1 MPVDSS
7 IAMGYRGVD
16 IQNPLNAFAQMQQI
30 RAAQQNNALGQMKM
44 DEMRRGIEEQNRL
57 RSTLSG
63 FAPDMKI
70 EDQVNQLA
78 RGGFLD
84 QARKLAESH
93 AKASKDIRD
102 TEKSAFEV
110 QKLKREDLAQR
121 MRDLASDP
129 SDNRVTA
136 HISAIMAS
144 PLYSD
149 QDKQLVLKD
158 AQGLM
163 SQPPEQRAI
172 VFSKYGASASD
183 LKPQN
188 ISQNLGGSIRELQI
202 GPMGKAAV
210 IPGTEAAIS
219 VSPDAQLRANV
230 QVRGQDM
237 SKAASD
243 AARVNNPLGAKPL
256 TEAQQVKLRQDM
268 GKDNALISQVSS
280 DTSRLNKSIDSLI
293 GSADETVKPHP
304 GLGGVT
310 GWMGLIPSNPGTEAK
325 GAETLINSIKGQVA
339 TLGRSLASQ
348 SGKLGNMAVQEWKIL
363 SDSLA
368 ALDPKSPEFP
378 NQLRQLQTTAT
389 GLEQRMKAQHEE
401 TYAPYLA
408 MQGSPRNA
416 PPTSGAISPIDALDA
431 EVRAAGPNVTPAQL
445 QAFSQRAKA
454 INGGKAPTATNAGAT
469 VSNW

>member
-1 MPVDSS
+1 MPIDTN

-16 IQNPLNAFAQMQQI
+16 IPNPLNAFAQMQQI
-30 RAAQQNNALGQMKM
+30 QNYQQNNALGQMKM
-44 DEMRRGIEEQNRL
+44 DEMRRGVEEQNRL

-63 FAPDMKI
+63 FAPDMKV

-202 GPMGKAAV
+202 GPMGKATV

-230 QVRGQDM
+230 QARGQDM
-237 SKAASD
+237 AAD
-243 AARVNNPLGAKPL
+243 ARA
-256 TEAQQVKLRQDM
+256 
-268 GKDNALISQVSS
+268 
-280 DTSRLNKSIDSLI
+280 
-293 GSADETVKPHP
+293 
-304 GLGGVT
+304 
-310 GWMGLIPSNPGTEAK
+310 AK
-325 GAETLINSIKGQVA
+325 GANLKPIPPHVNTAIIKNDQ
-339 TLGRSLASQ
+339 SLNQIDKAIGLL
-348 SGKLGNMAVQEWKIL
+348 SG
-363 SDSLA
+363 
-368 ALDPKSPEFP
+368 ALEGGDKD
-378 NQLRQLQTTAT
+378 AT
-389 GLEQRMKAQHEE
+389 GLKG
-401 TYAPYLA
+401 YLPNQILNRA
-408 MQGSPRNA
+408 YPEGVKTRAVIADIGSLKLHDR
-416 PPTSGAISPIDALDA
+416 SGAAVTASEFPRLAPFIPSEKDDPKTALVKLKQLRA
-431 EVRAAGPNVTPAQL
+431 VAAGEQEALQSTYSEDQGYKPSPVGRGAPAPSSPAAKSSGGDRDSEDLAAINREISRTKPGETGRLEILNQEKRAIQQRIGQGASGALTPAE
-445 QAFSQRAKA
+445 QAELEALRQRFKR
-454 INGGKAPTATNAGAT
+454 
-469 VSNW
+469 